1 MPDVSVIVPAFNAEK
16 TIERCL
22 DSLLA
27 QAADI
32 EVIVVDDC
40 STDATLA
47 MCKRYARNTP
57 HNVRVIHNEK
67 NVGQGLSRNVGIG
80 VATGD
85 YLAFV
90 DADDYV
96 APFMYEDLLALAR
109 PAGGEQV
116 DIVGCDVCSPAPS
129 VPGGFGRIQRL
140 ASVQT
145 YDAEA
150 IRREVLPEHL
160 GAPPDKAPWPRAFPG
175 SACAYLFS
183 ARLVREGEVR
193 FLSERQVYS
202 EDLFFD
208 YAALSRARSFA
219 FTTTAYYFYV
229 NRPGSTVHRYHDPR
243 SKCELLAEL
252 AGDDPELLL
261 RARHSIIYCART
273 AGKQLCEDPSFS
285 WPEKAR
291 TLAAVC
297 AQPVLTESLAD
308 YPMRTLSL
316 PTRVYLAL
324 ARRGLAPL
332 ALVLPWVKL
341 RLSSGK
347 RALLAVARL
356 PRAILDRGRP

>member
-32 EVIVVDDC
+32 EVIVIDDC

-47 MCKRYARNTP
+47 MCERYARTAP
-57 HNVRVIHNEK
+57 NVRVIHNEK
-67 NVGQGLSRNVGIG
+67 NVGQGLSRNVGIE

-109 PAGGEQV
+109 PAGEAQV
-116 DIVGCDVCSPAPS
+116 DVVGCSICTPAPS
-129 VPGGFGRIQRL
+129 VPGGFGRIRRL

-219 FTTTAYYFYV
+219 FTATAYYFYV

-243 SKCELLAEL
+243 AKCELLAEL
-252 AGDDPELLL
+252 AGNDPELLL

-308 YPMRTLSL
+308 YPMRTLNL
-316 PTRVYLAL
+316 PTRIYLAL
-324 ARRGLAPL
+324 ALRGLTPL

-347 RALLAVARL
+347 RALLAIARL

>member
-22 DSLLA
+22 NSLLA

-32 EVIVVDDC
+32 EVIVIDDC

-47 MCKRYARNTP
+47 MCERYARTAP
-57 HNVRVIHNEK
+57 NVRVIHNEK
-67 NVGQGLSRNVGIG
+67 NVGQGLSRNFGIE

-129 VPGGFGRIQRL
+129 VPGGFGRIRRL

-219 FTTTAYYFYV
+219 FTATAYYFYV

-243 SKCELLAEL
+243 ANCSPSSPATIPSSCSERGTASSTARGL
-252 AGDDPELLL
+252 PE
-261 RARHSIIYCART
+261 SSCART
-273 AGKQLCEDPSFS
+273 RPSPGPRR
-285 WPEKAR
+285 PERLRPSAR
-291 TLAAVC
+291 SPSSRSRSRTTRCARSTCPLGSTLRSPSAA
-297 AQPVLTESLAD
+297 
-308 YPMRTLSL
+308 
-316 PTRVYLAL
+316 
-324 ARRGLAPL
+324 
-332 ALVLPWVKL
+332 
-341 RLSSGK
+341 
-347 RALLAVARL
+347 
-356 PRAILDRGRP
+356 